1 MTTDTN
7 PMDTAASKPRL
18 GDLFVQRGLIN
29 QAQLAEALAEQRE
42 NGGKLGEIFVEK
54 GWVSRVDLAGVISKQ
69 WDGIGLTTSGQK
81 AREAAVRAEAS
92 SATNDVVEC
101 ALRDR
106 VEELTQDLATK
117 NDRIERQSATIDAL
131 LARIA
136 DLEGALVGRNAA

>member
-1 MTTDTN
+1 
-7 PMDTAASKPRL
+7 MDIAASKPRL

-29 QAQLAEALAEQRE
+29 QEQLAEALEEQRE
-42 NGGKLGEIFVEK
+42 NGGKLGEILVEK

-92 SATNDVVEC
+92 SATNVVER

-117 NDRIERQSATIDAL
+117 DDRIKRQSATIDAL

-136 DLEGALVGRNAA
+136 DLEGALAGRDAA

>member
-1 MTTDTN
+1 
-7 PMDTAASKPRL
+7 MDTAASKPRL

-29 QAQLAEALAEQRE
+29 QAQLAEALEEQRE
-42 NGGKLGEIFVEK
+42 NGGKLGEILVEK

-81 AREAAVRAEAS
+81 ARDAAVRAEAS
-92 SATNDVVEC
+92 SATNVVER

-106 VEELTQDLATK
+106 VEELTQEVASK
-117 NDRIERQSATIDAL
+117 EERIQRQSSTIDAL

-136 DLEGALVGRNAA
+136 DLESLLATRDAA

>member
-1 MTTDTN
+1 
-7 PMDTAASKPRL
+7 
-18 GDLFVQRGLIN
+18 LIN
-29 QAQLAEALAEQRE
+29 QEQLAEALEEQRE
-42 NGGKLGEIFVEK
+42 NGGKLGEILVEK

-92 SATNDVVEC
+92 SATNVVER

-117 NDRIERQSATIDAL
+117 DDRIKRQSATIDSL

-136 DLEGALVGRNAA
+136 DLEGALAGRDAA

>member
-1 MTTDTN
+1 
-7 PMDTAASKPRL
+7 MDTAASKPRL
-18 GDLFVQRGLIN
+18 GDLFVQRGLITRE
-29 QAQLAEALAEQRE
+29 QLEEALEEQRE
-42 NGGKLGEIFVEK
+42 NGGKLGEILVEK

-92 SATNDVVEC
+92 SATNVVER

-106 VEELTQDLATK
+106 VEELTQDVAAK
-117 NDRIERQSATIDAL
+117 DDRIQRQSATIDAL

-136 DLEGALVGRNAA
+136 ELECALAGRNAA

>member
-1 MTTDTN
+1 VTTDTRA
-7 PMDTAASKPRL
+7 MDTAASKPRL

-29 QAQLAEALAEQRE
+29 QQQLEEALEEQRE
-42 NGGKLGEIFVEK
+42 NGGKLGEILVEK

-81 AREAAVRAEAS
+81 ARDAAVRADAS
-92 SATNDVVEC
+92 SATNVVEQ
-101 ALRDR
+101 ALRAR
-106 VEELTQDLATK
+106 VEELTQDVASK

-136 DLEGALVGRNAA
+136 DLEGLLAGRNAA

>member
-1 MTTDTN
+1 
-7 PMDTAASKPRL
+7 MDTAASKPRL

-29 QAQLAEALAEQRE
+29 QEQLAEALEEQRE
-42 NGGKLGEIFVEK
+42 NGGKLGEILVEK

-81 AREAAVRAEAS
+81 ARDAAVRAEAS
-92 SATNDVVEC
+92 SATNVVER

-106 VEELTQDLATK
+106 VEELTQEVASREG
-117 NDRIERQSATIDAL
+117 RIERQSATIDAL

-136 DLEGALVGRNAA
+136 DLEGLLAGRNAA